1 MRVEKKIGILCYLLV
16 ETCSELS
23 VILISAMNYRVCSFF
38 FFFLPTFTKLF
49 QSYLR

>member
-23 VILISAMNYRVCSFF
+23 VSDSYFCYELQSLFL
-38 FFFLPTFTKLF
+38 FFLPTFTKLF